1 MLSINIS
8 ELIWTIINFFL
19 LYFLL
24 KRFLYK
30 PICEHMDARQ
40 ARIDAGLAKE
50 REAREALAAEDARLE
65 EEKQTARDQARVL
78 LQQTEEQAAAER
90 EENLRQARL
99 QAKEDRQQ
107 ALEQLQSQSRQEDAL
122 LAEAEPALAE
132 LLAKRLLREEADET

>member
-50 REAREALAAEDARLE
+50 REARETLEAEDARLE
-65 EEKQTARDQARVL
+65 EEKQTARELARTL
-78 LQQTEEQAAAER
+78 LQQTEERAAAER
-90 EENLRQARL
+90 EESLRQAKL
-99 QAKEDRQQ
+99 QAKENEQQ

-122 LAEAEPALAE
+122 LAEAEPALVE
-132 LLAKRLLREEADET
+132 LLARRLLREEADGT

>member
-50 REAREALAAEDARLE
+50 REARETLEAENARLE
-65 EEKQTARDQARVL
+65 EEKQTARELARTL
-78 LQQTEEQAAAER
+78 LQQTEERAAAER
-90 EENLRQARL
+90 EESLRQAKL
-99 QAKEDRQQ
+99 QAKENEQQ

-122 LAEAEPALAE
+122 LAEAEPALVE
-132 LLAKRLLREEADET
+132 LLARRLLREEDEET

>member
-50 REAREALAAEDARLE
+50 REARETLEAEDARLE
-65 EEKQTARDQARVL
+65 EEKQTARELARTL
-78 LQQTEEQAAAER
+78 LQQTEERAAAER
-90 EENLRQARL
+90 EESLRQAKL
-99 QAKEDRQQ
+99 QAKENEQQ
-107 ALEQLQSQSRQEDAL
+107 ALEQLQSQSRQEAAL
-122 LAEAEPALAE
+122 LAEAEPALVE
-132 LLAKRLLREEADET
+132 LLARRLLREEADGT

>member
-19 LYFLL
+19 LLFLL
-24 KRFLYK
+24 RHFLYK

-50 REAREALAAEDARLE
+50 REAQAALDAEDARLE
-65 EEKQTARDQARVL
+65 QEKQAAREHARALL
-78 LQQTEEQAAAER
+78 LQTEAETVREGEEALRQGKKNAREAER
-90 EENLRQARL
+90 IAREQMQA
-99 QAKEDRQQ
+99 EI
-107 ALEQLQSQSRQEDAL
+107 RQEGNL

-132 LLAKRLLREEADET
+132 LLVRQLLREEGEVV

>member
-50 REAREALAAEDARLE
+50 REARETLEAENARLE
-65 EEKQTARDQARVL
+65 EEKQTARELARTL
-78 LQQTEEQAAAER
+78 LQQTEERAAAER
-90 EENLRQARL
+90 EESLRQAKL
-99 QAKEDRQQ
+99 QAKENEQQ

-122 LAEAEPALAE
+122 LAEAEPALVE
-132 LLAKRLLREEADET
+132 LLARRLLREEADGT

>member
-50 REAREALAAEDARLE
+50 REARETLEAEDARLE
-65 EEKQTARDQARVL
+65 EEKQTARELARTL
-78 LQQTEEQAAAER
+78 LQQTEERAAAER
-90 EENLRQARL
+90 EESLRQAKL
-99 QAKEDRQQ
+99 QAKENEQQ
-107 ALEQLQSQSRQEDAL
+107 ALEQLQSQSRQEDTL
-122 LAEAEPALAE
+122 LAEAEPALVE
-132 LLAKRLLREEADET
+132 LLARRLLREEADGT